1 MCLLFKKVFFTRS
14 PPRLFKKNAPAS
26 LPQHQHCPYKNNTA
40 EYRQSTPWQKHH
52 HPTKDNAQL
61 RNEAGHDYQPETNQ
75 PKPIAVLNVVF
86 FSATDNSRLKVKI
99 TTTGL
104 IKKWADS
111 TTGRQAWQT
120 VKIVLTITN
129 KCSIPSTQIF

>member
-1 MCLLFKKVFFTRS
+1 MLRQVFLNTNTVLIKIIQRNIGKVHRG
-14 PPRLFKKNAPAS
+14 KNTHPA
-26 LPQHQHCPYKNNTA
+26 KN
-40 EYRQSTPWQKHH
+40 
-52 HPTKDNAQL
+52 DAQL
-61 RNEAGHDYQPETNQ
+61 RNQAGHDYQPEINQ

-111 TTGRQAWQT
+111 TTGRQAGQT
-120 VKIVLTITN
+120 VK
-129 KCSIPSTQIF
+129 